1 MTLYRQEVADMD
13 RRYQRRVRA
22 ATFAGAALLALA
34 ALWSA
39 RVSLYQAWV
48 DADRWLMERDAG
60 GASHVEENR
69 SPAIPAAIPQR
80 QVNGAVAGSD
90 AVVPTV
96 PQPLQLVS
104 TSPGRSSGEG
114 TARLGIDRRAPQTY
128 IAGAILANGSQLK
141 EIYTDRVVL
150 ERDGK
155 RLTLF
160 VDSAK
165 NTAQNPGLAMVGGP
179 ARATPAAPR
188 FANDPLT
195 DVIRAMPVYDD
206 NEMLAGMQVFA
217 GQKAGAFAQ
226 LGLQAGDVITSLD
239 GAPITDWPTA
249 LEQLHTLL
257 EGAALNAA
265 VRRGTHIQAVSIDG
279 NIVTAAVTPTTAP
292 RPDLMAD
299 APH

>member
-13 RRYQRRVRA
+13 RRYRRRVRA

-48 DADRWLMERDAG
+48 AADHWLTERDASD
-60 GASHVEENR
+60 AVRVEENR
-69 SPAIPAAIPQR
+69 SPALPSPAPQR
-80 QVNGAVAGSD
+80 RVNGALAGSD

-104 TSPGRSSGEG
+104 TSPGRSNREG

-128 IAGAILANGSQLK
+128 IGGAILANGSQLK
-141 EIYTDRVVL
+141 EIYADRVVL

-160 VDSAK
+160 VESAR
-165 NTAQNPGLAMVGGP
+165 NTGQNPALAMVGGP
-179 ARATPAAPR
+179 PRTAPAAPR

-206 NEMLAGMQVFA
+206 NEMLLGMQVFA
-217 GQKAGAFAQ
+217 GQKTGVFAQ

-239 GAPITDWPTA
+239 GAPITDWQTA

-265 VRRGTHIQAVSIDG
+265 VRRGAHVQAVSIDG
-279 NIVTAAVTPTTAP
+279 NIVAAAVAPQTTP